1 LEASIVTATKIVKLE
16 VKAQSAPPAQKA
28 AIVAKV
34 QAAKKELVKKTA
46 ALQKITVELIK
57 KSAQKLLVKV
67 AKIAQ

>member
-34 QAAKKELVKKTA
+34 QAAKKRISKENCCTP
-46 ALQKITVELIK
+46 
-57 KSAQKLLVKV
+57 KSYSRTY
-67 AKIAQ
+67 